1 MLSVLR
7 AISMDNTEQMEEME
21 DSEEGEEE
29 IFEQSTKWEAFLGC
43 VLDIF
48 FICLFP
54 ISAWWCFKTVQVC
67 HFKSFNTVYSTL
79 RAPNLKV
86 SFFPDPRSCRMVP
99 FWQNWRCPR
108 PGGHLSQPIGGPNE
122 VHWPSTSNI
131 FTTSS
136 LWAKPNWMDRGN
148 QITVQILHYNG
159 RKKSDRRHKLQVQV
173 NFDIQLLF
181 F

>member
-79 RAPNLKV
+79 RAPNIKV
-86 SFFPDPRSCRMVP
+86 SFFS
-99 FWQNWRCPR
+99 R
-108 PGGHLSQPIGGPNE
+108 PTKLPYGTVLAKLEVSEARGSSFSTHWWTKWSALTFDFEHIYDLFIMSQTELDGQRQSDHSPNIALQWTE
-122 VHWPSTSNI
+122 EKWSST
-131 FTTSS
+131 
-136 LWAKPNWMDRGN
+136 
-148 QITVQILHYNG
+148 
-159 RKKSDRRHKLQVQV
+159 
-173 NFDIQLLF
+173 
-181 F
+181 